1 MIRFNRS
8 TKEEEEKQFTCSFFC
23 VVDRIESMLLN
34 SEEVLDIYVEP
45 FIRKGFRLPNQPY
58 SYYIRSLFSFHNET
72 LSIWIHLI
80 GIFLLLLNNYKHF
93 IEISS
98 ELNGN
103 VLCIYLIYNNIGA
116 CMMLLCSVQA
126 HLLHSRTLSDHLRS
140 FYIDYFGINFYGF
153 TSGIILRRF
162 SHSNSMNEFVYSIIL
177 SILSMSSLSI
187 ACYCKTFYR
196 RPYPFSHRILQC
208 SGVLILYLYQ
218 TIPVFNSSIRQGMNW
233 HLIEFIS
240 FILSGLLFVGK
251 IPERFSPGSFD
262 LFGQSH
268 HSFHLTI
275 FFMAYSQSNAV
286 FYDMYSIDKISVEK
300 FLFVDIFYSFLVLI
314 FELLIVFLWYRIS
327 RPIVEERY
335 QLEIKKKF
343 F

>member
-1 MIRFNRS
+1 
-8 TKEEEEKQFTCSFFC
+8 
-23 VVDRIESMLLN
+23 MLLN
-34 SEEVLDIYVEP
+34 CEDVLDIFVEP

-80 GIFLLLLNNYKHF
+80 GILILLLNNVKHL

-98 ELNGN
+98 ELNRN
-103 VLCIYLIYNNIGA
+103 VLWIYLIYNNIGA
-116 CMMLLCSVQA
+116 CVMLFCSVQA
-126 HLLHSRTLSDHLRS
+126 HLFHSRTLSDHLRS
-140 FYIDYFGINFYGF
+140 FYIDYLGINFYGF
-153 TSGIILRRF
+153 TSGMILRRF
-162 SHSNSMNEFVYSIIL
+162 SHSNSMNEYLYSIIL
-177 SILSMSSLSI
+177 SLISMCSLSM

-196 RPYPFSHRILQC
+196 RPYPFSHRIVQC

-218 TIPVFNSSIRQGMNW
+218 IIPVFQNFSLIGRGMNW
-233 HLIEFIS
+233 HWIELIS
-240 FILSGLLFVGK
+240 FILSGLIFVGK

-286 FYDMYSIDKISVEK
+286 FYDMHSIDRTSVEK
-300 FLFVDIFYSFLVLI
+300 FLFGDIFYSFFI
-314 FELLIVFLWYRIS
+314 FILELLIVFLWYRIS